1 MKYQLRMNINLV
13 MMMMMGRSGIGLGTK
28 VYKDGESRQRVP
40 INVRRLIDQCHYLF
54 PAELDPDFYPP
65 QEVVQKVE
73 EALDRLRVIR
83 GLTDDQILGWEA
95 QHNAAVVLQSHLR
108 YHLASRKLLERNRLG
123 QRAVD
128 WLVLLRDTETADD
141 VSPEMKDDEDGGKLG
156 TL

>member
-1 MKYQLRMNINLV
+1 
-13 MMMMMGRSGIGLGTK
+13 TK

-54 PAELDPDFYPP
+54 PAELDPDVAFN
-65 QEVVQKVE
+65 KRITANGFILVE

-128 WLVLLRDTETADD
+128 WL
-141 VSPEMKDDEDGGKLG
+141 LG
-156 TL
+156 EVEQRFEKALVAAEEGVGTIAAQSIGEPATQMTLNTFHLAGV